1 MFLPIDLAFFGAN
14 LLKIADGG
22 WFPLAGRRRRLH
34 ADDHLEARPASCCAS
49 GSRRPALPL
58 ELFLPDL
65 ETTQAAARAGHARCS
80 WPATRHGTPLALL
93 HNVKHN
99 KVVHEQIV
107 LLTLADRGR
116 AERARGGAL
125 QVKPLGQGFF
135 RLVAHYGFMEVPDV
149 PALLRKA
156 RSRELPID
164 PASTSYFLGR
174 ERLIPSGRSGMM
186 RWRECLFSVMSQNA
200 QSASTFFGIPPGQ
213 VVELGAQVEL

>member
-1 MFLPIDLAFFGAN
+1 
-14 LLKIADGG
+14 
-22 WFPLAGRRRRLH
+22 
-34 ADDHLEARPASCCAS
+34 
-49 GSRRPALPL
+49 
-58 ELFLPDL
+58 
-65 ETTQAAARAGHARCS
+65 
-80 WPATRHGTPLALL
+80 TPLALL

-99 KVVHEQIV
+99 KVVHEHNV
-107 LLTLADRGR
+107 LLTLVTEDVPSVSE
-116 AERARGGAL
+116 AERL

-186 RWRECLFSVMSQNA
+186 RWREFLFSVMSQNA
-200 QSASTFFGIPPGQ
+200 QGASTFFGIPPGQ